1 MFINAFLLALREIRR
16 NLMRSLLTMI
26 GIVIGIASVIAM
38 VNIAKGASLS
48 VTESVSKLG
57 SRILYIVPGQA
68 RGMGGQSTTA
78 RPFEPQETEVLKKS
92 VYAIEA
98 VSGVENT
105 TLTAMYRDRNYHTGI
120 RGVEGDFLTIQEWK
134 IASGRAFEKSELRS
148 GQSVCI
154 IGQTVLKKLFGSDID
169 PIGKR
174 IRLEHF
180 SCTIIGTLAKKGA
193 NTFGMDQDDVILVPL
208 KMFQR
213 RIGGTNKIRL
223 IMASVKKG
231 IPLDEATLQIR
242 RILREQRH
250 LPKDA
255 EDDFSIFTMQALLST
270 ISDITTILTVMLGF
284 VAAISLVVGGIGI
297 MNIMLVS
304 VTERTREIGIRLA
317 VGATSDDIL
326 TQFLIEAIVLSALG
340 GMIGILLG
348 LFISWIVSK
357 TLQIALVVDPMTITV
372 ALVVSMGIGILF
384 GFIPARK
391 AARKNPIEAL
401 RYE

>member
-1 MFINAFLLALREIRR
+1 MLLALSEIRR
-16 NLMRSLLTMI
+16 NLMRSLLTML

-38 VNIAKGASLS
+38 VSIGKGASAS
-48 VTESVSKLG
+48 VTESVGKLG
-57 SRILYIVPGQA
+57 SRSLFVVPGQS

-78 RPFEPQETEVLKKS
+78 KPFELKDAEVLKETIFS
-92 VYAIEA
+92 LEA

-105 TLTAMYRDRNYHTGI
+105 TLTVLYNDQNYHTGVSGVDNDYLLI
-120 RGVEGDFLTIQEWK
+120 RDWQITEGRD
-134 IASGRAFEKSELRS
+134 FEKSEIKS

-154 IGQTVLKKLFGSDID
+154 LGKTVKEKLFESGIN
-169 PIGKR
+169 PIGKK
-174 IRLEHF
+174 IRLQHF
-180 SCTIIGTLAKKGA
+180 SCEIIGLLGAKGA

-213 RIGGTNKIRL
+213 RISGSNKIHT

-231 IPLDEATLQIR
+231 IPLDEANLQIR
-242 RILREQRH
+242 RIMREQRL
-250 LPKDA
+250 LPKEA
-255 EDDFSIFTMQALLST
+255 EDDFSIYTMQALLST
-270 ISDITTILTVMLGF
+270 ISGITQMLTAMLGF

-317 VGATSDDIL
+317 IGATADDIL
-326 TQFLIEAIVLSALG
+326 TQFLIESVVLSALG
-340 GMIGILLG
+340 GIIGIILG
-348 LFISWIVSK
+348 LLISFGVTTIMDLAFI
-357 TLQIALVVDPMTITV
+357 VDSLTISV

-384 GFIPARK
+384 GFIPAKK
-391 AARKNPIEAL
+391 AAAKNPIEAL

>member
-1 MFINAFLLALREIRR
+1 MFVNAFLQALREIRR

-57 SRILYIVPGQA
+57 SRTLYIVPGQA
-68 RGMGGQSTTA
+68 RGMGGQSATA
-78 RPFEPQETEVLKKS
+78 KPFEYKDIEVLRKS
-92 VYAIEA
+92 IYALEA
-98 VSGVENT
+98 VSGAENT
-105 TLTAMYRDRNYHTGI
+105 ALTVLYRDKNYHTGV
-120 RGVEGDFLTIQEWK
+120 RGVENDFLKIQEWQ
-134 IASGRAFEKSELRS
+134 IREGRAFSAREQRS
-148 GQSVCI
+148 GMSVCI
-154 IGQTVLKKLFGSDID
+154 VGETVVGKLF
-169 PIGKR
+169 PEEETPVGKK

-180 SCTIIGTLAKKGA
+180 SCTVVGRLAKKGA

-213 RIGGTNKIRL
+213 RIGGSNKIHL

-231 IPLDEATLQIR
+231 IALDEATQQIR
-242 RILREQRH
+242 RIMREQRH
-250 LPKDA
+250 LSRDA

-270 ISDITTILTVMLGF
+270 ISNITTMLTVMLGF
-284 VAAISLVVGGIGI
+284 VAAISLIVGGIGI

-317 VGATSDDIL
+317 IGATADDIL
-326 TQFLIEAIVLSALG
+326 TQFLIESIVLSALG
-340 GMIGILLG
+340 GVVGIVLG
-348 LFISWIVSK
+348 VGISWGVAK
-357 TLQIALVVDPMTITV
+357 AMDIALVIDPMTITV

-391 AARKNPIEAL
+391 AAQKNPIEAL

>member
-1 MFINAFLLALREIRR
+1 MFVNALFLALSEIRR
-16 NLMRSLLTMI
+16 NLMRSILTMI

-38 VNIAKGASLS
+38 VNIGKGASAS

-57 SRILYIVPGQA
+57 SRSLFIVPGQSK
-68 RGMGGQSTTA
+68 GMGGQSTTA
-78 RPFEPQETEVLKKS
+78 SPFELKDIEVLKNTIFS
-92 VYAIEA
+92 LEA
-98 VSGVENT
+98 VTGVENT
-105 TLTAMYRDRNYHTGI
+105 TLTVLYADQNYHTGV
-120 RGVEGDFLTIQEWK
+120 RGVENDYLVVQDWQIEK
-134 IASGRAFEKSELRS
+134 GRIFEKSELRS

-154 IGQTVLKKLFGSDID
+154 IGKTVAKKLFDKDSDIM
-169 PIGKR
+169 GKK

-180 SCTIIGTLAKKGA
+180 SCEVIGVLKEKGA
-193 NTFGMDQDDVILVPL
+193 NTFGMDQDDVVLVPL

-213 RIGGTNKIRL
+213 RISGSNKIHT

-231 IPLDEATLQIR
+231 IPLEEANVQIR
-242 RILREQRH
+242 RIMREQRS
-250 LPKDA
+250 LSKED

-270 ISDITTILTVMLGF
+270 ISGITQMLTVMLGF

-317 VGATSDDIL
+317 IGATADDIL
-326 TQFLIEAIVLSALG
+326 TQFLIESIVLSALG
-340 GMIGILLG
+340 GIVGIMLG
-348 LFISWIVSK
+348 LIISWTVSQVMDIAFIVDS
-357 TLQIALVVDPMTITV
+357 LTISV

-391 AARKNPIEAL
+391 AAEKNPIEAL

>member
-1 MFINAFLLALREIRR
+1 
-16 NLMRSLLTMI
+16 MRSLLTMI

-38 VNIAKGASLS
+38 VNIGKGASAS

-57 SRILYIVPGQA
+57 SRSLFVVPGQS

-78 RPFEPQETEVLKKS
+78 RPFELKDAEVLKDTIFS
-92 VYAIEA
+92 LEA
-98 VSGVENT
+98 VSGLENT
-105 TLTAMYRDRNYHTGI
+105 TLTVVYGDENYHTGI
-120 RGVEGDFLTIQEWK
+120 KGVENDYLVIQDWQ
-134 IASGRAFEKSELRS
+134 INHGRTFEPSEIKS

-154 IGQTVLKKLFGSDID
+154 VGKTIISKLFDNNVD
-169 PIGKR
+169 PIGKK
-174 IRLEHF
+174 IRLQRF
-180 SCTIIGTLAKKGA
+180 SCEIIGSLKEKGA
-193 NTFGMDQDDVILVPL
+193 NTFGMDQDDVVLVPL

-213 RIGGTNKIRL
+213 RISGSNKIHT

-231 IPLDEATLQIR
+231 IPLEEANLQIR
-242 RILREQRH
+242 RIMREQRA
-250 LPKDA
+250 LSKDA
-255 EDDFSIFTMQALLST
+255 EDDFSIYTMQALLST
-270 ISDITTILTVMLGF
+270 ISGITQMLTVMLGF

-317 VGATSDDIL
+317 IGATADDIL

-340 GMIGILLG
+340 GVIGIILGMLITWGVSRVMEIAFIIDLLI
-348 LFISWIVSK
+348 IS
-357 TLQIALVVDPMTITV
+357 V

-391 AARKNPIEAL
+391 AAGKNPIDAL

>member
-1 MFINAFLLALREIRR
+1 MFTNAFLLALREIRR
-16 NLMRSLLTMI
+16 NLMRSLLTMT

-38 VNIAKGASLS
+38 VNIAKGASAS

-57 SRILYIVPGQA
+57 SRSLYIVPGQA
-68 RGMGGQSTTA
+68 KGMGGQSTVA
-78 RPFEPQETEVLKKS
+78 KPFDMRDITVLKKS
-92 VYAIEA
+92 VFALEA
-98 VSGVENT
+98 VSGVENKSMT
-105 TLTAMYRDRNYHTGI
+105 VMHGDKNYFTGI
-120 RGVEGDFLTIQEWK
+120 RGVQNDFLIIQDWK
-134 IASGRAFEKSELRS
+134 IAKGRGFTVSEQRS
-148 GQSVCI
+148 GQSVCLL
-154 IGQTVLKKLFGSDID
+154 GQTVVKKLFGEGEN
-169 PIGKR
+169 PVGRKV
-174 IRLEHF
+174 RLGNF
-180 SCTIIGTLAKKGA
+180 SCTVVGVLAKKGA
-193 NTFGMDQDDVILVPL
+193 NTFGMDQDDVVLVPL

-213 RIGGTNKIRL
+213 RIGGTNKIHL
-223 IMASVKKG
+223 IMASAKKG
-231 IPLDEATLQIR
+231 IALDEAIVQMR

-250 LPKDA
+250 IGRDV

-270 ISDITTILTVMLGF
+270 ITSISSMLTTMLGF

-317 VGATSDDIL
+317 IGATGDDIL
-326 TQFLIEAIVLSALG
+326 TQFLIEAIVLSVLGGIIGIALG
-340 GMIGILLG
+340 LLLSVGVAKGMH
-348 LFISWIVSK
+348 
-357 TLQIALVVDPMTITV
+357 IALIIDPMIVTV

>member
-1 MFINAFLLALREIRR
+1 MLLALSEIRR
-16 NLMRSLLTMI
+16 NLMRSLLTML

-38 VNIAKGASLS
+38 VSIGKGASAS
-48 VTESVSKLG
+48 VTESVGKLG
-57 SRILYIVPGQA
+57 SRSLFVVPGQS

-78 RPFEPQETEVLKKS
+78 KPFELKDAEVLKETIFS
-92 VYAIEA
+92 LEA

-105 TLTAMYRDRNYHTGI
+105 TLTVLYNDQNYHTGVSGVDNDYLLI
-120 RGVEGDFLTIQEWK
+120 RDWQITEGRD
-134 IASGRAFEKSELRS
+134 FEKSEIKS

-154 IGQTVLKKLFGSDID
+154 LGTTVKEKLFESGIN
-169 PIGKR
+169 PIGKK
-174 IRLEHF
+174 IRLQHF
-180 SCTIIGTLAKKGA
+180 SCEIIGLLGAKGA

-213 RIGGTNKIRL
+213 RISGSNKIHT

-231 IPLDEATLQIR
+231 IPLDEANLQIR
-242 RILREQRH
+242 RIMREQRL
-250 LPKDA
+250 LPKEA
-255 EDDFSIFTMQALLST
+255 EDDFSIYTMQALLST
-270 ISDITTILTVMLGF
+270 ISGITQMLTAMLGF

-317 VGATSDDIL
+317 IGATADDIL
-326 TQFLIEAIVLSALG
+326 TQFLIESVVLSALG
-340 GMIGILLG
+340 GIIGIILG
-348 LFISWIVSK
+348 LLISFGVTTIMDLAFI
-357 TLQIALVVDPMTITV
+357 VDSLTISV

-384 GFIPARK
+384 GFIPAKK
-391 AARKNPIEAL
+391 AAAKNPIEAL

>member
-1 MFINAFLLALREIRR
+1 MFINAFILALREIRR
-16 NLMRSLLTMI
+16 NLMRSLLTMV

-38 VNIAKGASLS
+38 VNIAKGASAS

-57 SRILYIVPGQA
+57 SRSLYIVPGQSK
-68 RGMGGQSTTA
+68 GMGGHSTTA
-78 RPFEPQETEVLKKS
+78 KPFEMRDIEVLKKN
-92 VYAIEA
+92 VYALEA
-98 VSGVENT
+98 VTGVENKSMT
-105 TLTAMYRDRNYHTGI
+105 VMHGDKNYFTGI
-120 RGVEGDFLTIQEWK
+120 RGVGNDFLIIQEWQVAK
-134 IASGRAFEKSELRS
+134 GRAFSPSEQRS
-148 GQSVCI
+148 GQNVCL
-154 IGQTVLKKLFGSDID
+154 IGETVAGKLFKAGEN
-169 PIGKR
+169 PVGKK

-180 SCTIIGTLAKKGA
+180 SCTIIGVLAKKGA
-193 NTFGMDQDDVILVPL
+193 NTFGMDQDDVVLVPL
-208 KMFQR
+208 RMFQR
-213 RIGGTNKIRL
+213 RIGGTNRVHL
-223 IMASVKKG
+223 IMASAKKG
-231 IPLDEATLQIR
+231 IALDEAIVQIR
-242 RILREQRH
+242 RIMRQQRH
-250 LPKDA
+250 IGPDA

-270 ISDITTILTVMLGF
+270 ITSITSMLTVMLGF

-317 VGATSDDIL
+317 IGATSDDIL

-340 GMIGILLG
+340 GIIGIVLG
-348 LFISWIVSK
+348 LAVSVGVAK
-357 TLQIALVVDPMTITV
+357 SMDIALVIDPMIVTV

>member
-1 MFINAFLLALREIRR
+1 MFVNALFLALSEIRR
-16 NLMRSLLTMI
+16 NLMRSVLTMI

-38 VNIAKGASLS
+38 VNIGKGASAS

-57 SRILYIVPGQA
+57 SRSLFIVPGQSK
-68 RGMGGQSTTA
+68 GMGGQSTTA
-78 RPFEPQETEVLKKS
+78 TPFELKDIEVLKNTIFS
-92 VYAIEA
+92 LEA

-105 TLTAMYRDRNYHTGI
+105 TLTVLYADKNYHTGI
-120 RGVEGDFLTIQEWK
+120 RGVENDYLVIQDWQIEK
-134 IASGRAFEKSELRS
+134 GRAFEKSELRA

-154 IGQTVLKKLFGSDID
+154 IGKTVTNKLFDSGMN
-169 PIGKR
+169 PIGEK

-180 SCTIIGTLAKKGA
+180 SCEVIGILKEKGA
-193 NTFGMDQDDVILVPL
+193 NTFGMDQDDAVLVPL

-213 RIGGTNKIRL
+213 RISGSNTIHT
-223 IMASVKKG
+223 IMSSVKKG
-231 IPLDEATLQIR
+231 IPLEEATIQIR
-242 RILREQRH
+242 CIMREQRS
-250 LPKDA
+250 LSKED

-270 ISDITTILTVMLGF
+270 ISGITQMLTVMLGF

-317 VGATSDDIL
+317 IGATADDIL
-326 TQFLIEAIVLSALG
+326 TQFLIESIVLSALG
-340 GMIGILLG
+340 GIVGILLG
-348 LFISWIVSK
+348 LIISWGVSRVMEIAFIVDS
-357 TLQIALVVDPMTITV
+357 LTISV

-391 AARKNPIEAL
+391 AAEKNPIEAL

>member
-1 MFINAFLLALREIRR
+1 MFTNAFLLALREIRR
-16 NLMRSLLTMI
+16 NLMRSLLTMT

-38 VNIAKGASLS
+38 VNIAKGASAS

-57 SRILYIVPGQA
+57 SRSLYIVPGQA
-68 RGMGGQSTTA
+68 KGMGGQSTVA
-78 RPFEPQETEVLKKS
+78 KPFDMRDITVLKKS
-92 VYAIEA
+92 VFALEA
-98 VSGVENT
+98 VSGVENKSMT
-105 TLTAMYRDRNYHTGI
+105 VMHGDKNYFTGI
-120 RGVEGDFLTIQEWK
+120 RGVQNDFLIIQDWK
-134 IASGRAFEKSELRS
+134 IAKGRGFTASEQRS
-148 GQSVCI
+148 GQSVCLL
-154 IGQTVLKKLFGSDID
+154 GQTVVKKLFGEGEN
-169 PIGKR
+169 PVGRKV
-174 IRLEHF
+174 RLGNF
-180 SCTIIGTLAKKGA
+180 SCTVVGVLAKKGA
-193 NTFGMDQDDVILVPL
+193 NTFGMDQDDVVLVPL

-213 RIGGTNKIRL
+213 RIGGTNKIHL
-223 IMASVKKG
+223 IMASAKKG
-231 IPLDEATLQIR
+231 IALDEAIVQMR

-250 LPKDA
+250 IGRDT

-270 ISDITTILTVMLGF
+270 ITSISSMLTTMLGF

-317 VGATSDDIL
+317 IGATGDDIL
-326 TQFLIEAIVLSALG
+326 TQFLIEAIVLSVLGGIIGIALG
-340 GMIGILLG
+340 LLLSFGVAKGMH
-348 LFISWIVSK
+348 
-357 TLQIALVVDPMTITV
+357 IALIIDPMIVTV